1 MKTPR
6 EATREPKTP
15 THFPTP
21 RWRRRHAPTGRIT
34 AREEFSE
41 GPLPPADTF
50 PSRPAE
56 MTDQSSPG
64 SLGPGCA
71 LGLVGQS
78 PGKTARGRVGPRRSS
93 DRTRRIGADSSL
105 LDRAYLREAA
115 ATDPECDTT
124 TSPSYG
130 WRGHGEG
137 PTPMRAGDVSQDP
150 LRSWGTLSKTAGG
163 SPHSPGS
170 PRERNGHLRCSL
182 GGSPL
187 SPPLAL
193 LVRTILENCLFL

>member
-1 MKTPR
+1 MTF
-6 EATREPKTP
+6 ELFAE
-15 THFPTP
+15 
-21 RWRRRHAPTGRIT
+21 WQ
-34 AREEFSE
+34 
-41 GPLPPADTF
+41 LPSAVTF
-50 PSRPAE
+50 TYRPAE

-115 ATDPECDTT
+115 ATNPECDTT

-150 LRSWGTLSKTAGG
+150 LRSRGTLSKTAGG
-163 SPHSPGS
+163 SPHFPGS
-170 PRERNGHLRCSL
+170 PRARNGHRRCSP
-182 GGSPL
+182 GDL
-187 SPPLAL
+187 SLYPPLAL
-193 LVRTILENCLFL
+193 LVRTMPGPGP